1 MQPMQT
7 ILRALVMLACCAGLL
22 AGCSEDQSKKQEK
35 TGMSKQE
42 QMGKEAAQALKQPM
56 EDARKAAAEVSGKA
70 DQALKEVVGDTRK
83 AIENSPLVPG
93 QEAVKEKKKK
103 LEGC

>member
-1 MQPMQT
+1 
-7 ILRALVMLACCAGLL
+7 
-22 AGCSEDQSKKQEK
+22 
-35 TGMSKQE
+35 
-42 QMGKEAAQALKQPM
+42 M